1 VKTFYHGTLPRIFFR
16 TGHHQ
21 RAIVF
26 SNYLR
31 KLSAAR
37 LLAYANLLQREKRKW
52 TKKNMKV
59 TKIRFPGV
67 KIFLFCFLV
76 SPACAACCVNHT
88 SDT

>member
-1 VKTFYHGTLPRIFFR
+1 MHVVSRPHILYNSSEKWRCFQSPVLIRIVKTFYHGTLPRIFFR

-52 TKKNMKV
+52 TKK
-59 TKIRFPGV
+59 T
-67 KIFLFCFLV
+67 
-76 SPACAACCVNHT
+76 
-88 SDT
+88 